1 MYKFEISKELY
12 YHEIDLKT
20 KLSEKVN
27 YANALIFMFIGVVS
41 FIYDKIINLKL
52 FENIYFTIFLFLAT
66 LLFFIT
72 LFVLFKSTFGYTYK
86 YLPSSKE
93 VVNIFEK
100 IGNFYDLNKEAYLA
114 NKIQKEDILKEKFL
128 ENIKLSY
135 DEAAQFNRLENIR
148 KSKWLRFYSMCI
160 ISMITVLVILL
171 IFIFGTEITNKNYT
185 TSPIENNYHSLII

>member
-41 FIYDKIINLKL
+41 FIYDKIIDLKL
-52 FENIYFTIFLFLAT
+52 FENIYFNIFLFLAT

-100 IGNFYDLNKEAYLA
+100 IGKFYDLNKEAYLA
-114 NKIQKEDILKEKFL
+114 NKIQKDDILKEEFL
-128 ENIKLSY
+128 ENIKRSY
-135 DEAAQFNRLENIR
+135 DEAAQFNRAENIR
-148 KSKWLRFYSMCI
+148 KSRWLRFYSMCI

-185 TSPIENNYHSLII
+185 TSPIENNYHALII

>member
-171 IFIFGTEITNKNYT
+171 IFVFGTEITNKNYT